1 MNMMN
6 RNLVSPAR
14 QLAQRAR
21 DLREQREAREHY
33 GEAPTAEAED
43 IARASQIAGPTPT
56 LLNMTTGEW
65 GAVDPYQ
72 ARTMGVPVGPP
83 NPAILNRM
91 WRGEPLNP
99 LPLYGSDLMR
109 T

>member
-14 QLAQRAR
+14 QLAQKAR
-21 DLREQREAREHY
+21 DLQYQREAREHY
-33 GEAPTAEAED
+33 GEAPTAEVED
-43 IARASQIAGPTPT
+43 IARASQVAGPMPM
-56 LLNMTTGEW
+56 LLNVTTGQWET
-65 GAVDPYQ
+65 VDPYQ

-83 NPAILNRM
+83 NPAVLNRM
-91 WRGEPLNP
+91 WSGEPFRP